1 MVKFSKDD
9 IELFIH
15 YFKCNRIQV
24 HEKDMMFE
32 DVYKE
37 FLEYDF
43 DYIAYILLIPYVK
56 GFVKIISEEENDDR
70 LIVKFIYKNKERT
83 FVLNKIR
90 ALMYKFIKLAK
101 NIEYSDDMCTG
112 CDDYEVCRYNNL
124 YFGGN
129 EPYGC
134 IDCIDD
140 DIYKILK
147 IELKE
152 EAIGYLEEF
161 IKDLLTAEFPIK
173 IIGDDVMRKSNKEI
187 EDDCIVAKNKFLES
201 DDFVNI
207 NDLLN

>member
-1 MVKFSKDD
+1 MIKFSKDD

-43 DYIAYILLIPYVK
+43 DYIAYILLTPYVK

-90 ALMYKFIKLAK
+90 ALIYKFIKLAK
-101 NIEYSDDMCTG
+101 NIEYYDDMCTG

-129 EPYGC
+129 DKELSEC
-134 IDCIDD
+134 ADD
-140 DIYKILK
+140 EIYKMLK

-152 EAIGYLEEF
+152 EAIRYLEEF

-207 NDLLN
+207 NNLLK